1 MGREETPNAI
11 ILDPEPSILIESLRD
26 IGYSFESALADIID
40 NSITAEADDVQ
51 IYALPVDDFKVAIID
66 DGQGLSKEELLQAM
80 KLGSTNPR
88 SERKTNDLGRFG
100 LGMKTAS
107 FSQCRKLTVVS
118 RKNTETTA
126 FTWDLDLVV
135 NENKWHVIERD
146 DIHDIP
152 CFEHLGDQGT
162 LIVWEKVDRLTGNRG
177 SGRVNYERVIS
188 EAQEHL
194 QLVFHRYLS
203 GEPGLKKMSIAVNG
217 RPLIPLD
224 PFNSNNKATQ
234 TLPIENVAPGVTL
247 QAYTLPH
254 RSNYDSEQEY
264 EKYGLPGGYLKNQGV
279 YIYRAKRLIFYG
291 TWFGLAKKTSLTQ
304 LSRVKIDID
313 NNQDELWKIDV
324 KKVSAQMPEAVRER
338 VATLARRIGAPSK
351 KVYKRRG
358 ARLTSPDVYP
368 TWTVERSGGK
378 NTYRINRNHPSITA
392 LLNSSDE
399 DHRKEIESVLSLIE
413 ASFPKESLYYDLSN
427 DAENVEFTE
436 MQEEAF
442 KDNARTFFSQLKQTG
457 KTDEVILSIMGNMD
471 IFSNRWNDALDALDI
486 SEE

>member
-1 MGREETPNAI
+1 MDYEVVLE
-11 ILDPEPSILIESLRD
+11 PEPSILIESLRD

-51 IYALPVDDFKVAIID
+51 IFALPVDDFKVAIVD
-66 DGQGLSKEELLQAM
+66 NGQGLSKNELLQAM

-88 SERKTNDLGRFG
+88 EERKVNDLGRFG

-107 FSQCRKLTVVS
+107 FSQCRRLTVVS
-118 RKNTETTA
+118 KCEGETSA
-126 FTWDLDLVV
+126 FTWDLDIVV
-135 NENKWHVIERD
+135 RDNKWHVLERKDISDIPFIER
-146 DIHDIP
+146 
-152 CFEHLGDQGT
+152 LGSTGT
-162 LIVWEKVDRLTGNRG
+162 LIVWEKVDRLTGDRG

-188 EAQEHL
+188 EAQDHL

-203 GEPGLKKMSIAVNG
+203 GETGIQKMNMSVNG

-224 PFNSNNKATQ
+224 PFNSTNKATQ
-234 TLPIENVAPGVTL
+234 TLPVEQVSPGVSL

-254 RSNYDSEQEY
+254 RSNYESEQEY

-313 NNQDELWKIDV
+313 NNQDEVWKIDV

-338 VATLARRIGAPSK
+338 VSALAQRIGAPSK

-368 TWTVERSGGK
+368 TWVVERSDGK
-378 NTYRINRNHPSITA
+378 NTYRINRDHPAIAS
-392 LLNSSDE
+392 LLASSDE
-399 DHRKEIESVLSLIE
+399 EHLREINSVLSLVE
-413 ASFPKESLYYDLSN
+413 SSFPKEALYYDLSN
-427 DAENVEFTE
+427 NAEGVNFPNLNEEDFKHNVVS
-436 MQEEAF
+436 
-442 KDNARTFFSQLKQTG
+442 FFAALSQAG
-457 KTDEVILSIMGNMD
+457 KSDETILSIMGNMD
-471 IFSNRWNDALDALDI
+471 IFANNWNGVLEALEI
-486 SEE
+486 CEED

>member
-1 MGREETPNAI
+1 MSDEVVLE
-11 ILDPEPSILIESLRD
+11 PEPSILIESLRD
-26 IGYSFESALADIID
+26 IGYSFESALADIVD

-51 IYALPVDDFKVAIID
+51 IFALPVDDFKVAIVD
-66 DGQGLSKEELLQAM
+66 NGQGLSNNELLQAM

-88 SERKTNDLGRFG
+88 DERKVNDLGRFG

-107 FSQCRKLTVVS
+107 FSQCRRLTVVS
-118 RKNTETTA
+118 KKEGEISA
-126 FTWDLDLVV
+126 FTWDLDIVV
-135 NENKWHVIERD
+135 RDNKWHVLERK
-146 DIHDIP
+146 DISNIP
-152 CFEHLGDQGT
+152 FIEHLGSTGT
-162 LIVWEKVDRLTGNRG
+162 LIIWEKVDRLTGDRG

-188 EAQEHL
+188 EAQDHL

-203 GEPGLKKMSIAVNG
+203 GETGIKKMSMSVNG

-224 PFNSNNKATQ
+224 PFNSTNKATQ
-234 TLPIENVAPGVTL
+234 TLPVEQVAPGVSL

-254 RSNYDSEQEY
+254 RSNYDSDQEY

-313 NNQDELWKIDV
+313 NYQDEVWKIDV

-338 VATLARRIGAPSK
+338 VAALAQRIGAPSK

-368 TWTVERSGGK
+368 IWVVERSDGK
-378 NTYRINRNHPSITA
+378 NTYRINRDHPAIAS
-392 LLNSSDE
+392 LLASSDE
-399 DHRKEIESVLSLIE
+399 NRLREINSVLSLVE
-413 ASFPKESLYYDLSN
+413 SSFPKEALYYDLSN
-427 DAENVEFTE
+427 NAESVSFPNLNKED
-436 MQEEAF
+436 F
-442 KDNARTFFSQLKQTG
+442 KDNVVSFFAALSQAG
-457 KTDEVILSIMGNMD
+457 KPDETILSIMGNMD
-471 IFSNRWNDALDALDI
+471 IFANNWNGVLDALEI
-486 SEE
+486 SEED